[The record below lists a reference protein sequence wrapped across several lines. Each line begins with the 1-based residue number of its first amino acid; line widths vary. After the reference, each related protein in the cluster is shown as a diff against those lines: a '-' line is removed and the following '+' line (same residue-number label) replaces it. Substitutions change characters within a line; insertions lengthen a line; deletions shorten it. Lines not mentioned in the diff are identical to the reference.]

1 MSRDN
6 ALDVLAFAV
15 GYRLAS
21 PNARRALRIS
31 VWHELGEGAPACPEL
46 AVLEDEDALI
56 RGQRPPVS
64 HYDHAVLRR
73 AAEEATRPPFDKAFW
88 LLRRA
93 DLEGARFTTKEA
105 VDVIAAIRSSLGD
118 ATIGNEEGDHY
129 GNLENEG

>member
-21 PNARRALRIS
+21 PDARRALRIS
-31 VWHELGEGAPACPEL
+31 VWRELGEAAPDCPEL

-64 HYDHAVLRR
+64 HFVD
-73 AAEEATRPPFDKAFW
+73 TRFVSP
-88 LLRRA
+88 L
-93 DLEGARFTTKEA
+93 AR
-105 VDVIAAIRSSLGD
+105 
-118 ATIGNEEGDHY
+118 
-129 GNLENEG
+129 